1 MNGIVLLFTSSFYYK
16 NKMNKKN
23 IKIRLQTVED
33 QISRISERLYQP
45 QISNSEQRE
54 LLKRKKKLG
63 REKLKLNRKLS
74 IDELS

>member
-1 MNGIVLLFTSSFYYK
+1 MALFLLSISPFYYK

-33 QISRISERLYQP
+33 QISTISERLYQP

-54 LLKRKKKLG
+54 LLKRKKKLS

>member
-1 MNGIVLLFTSSFYYK
+1 
-16 NKMNKKN
+16 MNKKN

>member
-1 MNGIVLLFTSSFYYK
+1 
-16 NKMNKKN
+16 MNKKN

-33 QISRISERLYQP
+33 QISTISERLYQP

-54 LLKRKKKLG
+54 LLKRKKKLS